1 MDLVRLVY
9 TGRKTYHDTASGT
22 SWQPGAQQMV
32 PDHAARRLLGFVEF
46 ERAQPAPQAQAQQEE
61 QAALMLAQQAQQAKR
76 QESETL
82 EGMLLAVQGMG
93 KQALVDYAAKYEV
106 KLDKRQNLGELRQ
119 QVATLVEQYGVR

>member
-9 TGRKTYHDTASGT
+9 TGRKTYRDAASAT
-22 SWQPGAQQMV
+22 NWQPGAQQMV
-32 PDHAARRLLGFVEF
+32 PADTARRLLGFVEF
-46 ERAQPAPQAQAQQEE
+46 ERAQPARGAQAQQEE
-61 QAALMLAQQAQQAKR
+61 QAALLLAQQAQQAER

-93 KQALVDYAAKYEV
+93 KQALADYAAKYDV
-106 KLDKRQNLGELRQ
+106 TLDKRQGLGELRQ

>member
-9 TGRKTYHDTASGT
+9 TGRKTYHDAASST
-22 SWQPGAQQMV
+22 SWRPGAQQMV
-32 PDHAARRLLGFVEF
+32 PAHVARRLLGFVEF

-61 QAALMLAQQAQQAKR
+61 QAALMLAQQAQQAER
-76 QESETL
+76 QESETM
-82 EGMLLAVQGMG
+82 EGMLLAVQGMD

>member
-32 PDHAARRLLGFVEF
+32 PDHAARRLLGCVEF

-61 QAALMLAQQAQQAKR
+61 QAALMLAEQAQKAER

-82 EGMLLAVQGMG
+82 EGMLLAVQGMD

>member
-9 TGRKTYHDTASGT
+9 TGRKTYHDAASGT
-22 SWQPGAQQMV
+22 NWQPGAQQMV
-32 PDHAARRLLGFVEF
+32 PVDTARRMLGFAEF
-46 ERAQPAPQAQAQQEE
+46 ERAQPARGAQAQQEE
-61 QAALMLAQQAQQAKR
+61 QAALLLAQQAQQAQR

-93 KQALVDYAAKYEV
+93 KQALADYAAKYDV
-106 KLDKRQNLGELRQ
+106 TLDKRQGLGELRQ